1 MITLQTIIDQV
12 KDFASL
18 FNIEESSNERIIR
31 AINRATEYY
40 QRKLGL
46 PCCEFTQ
53 EVDYYGELKV
63 PVNDDVNEIISLTFY
78 DEEKN
83 NENNEFVYIPDVDLI
98 QQAGNSAR
106 KNLVSFG
113 IVDGI
118 KTLYIK
124 PARGFENSETTI
136 ESFDNFATSANISA
150 ILSAST
156 DISSITGENDEQ
168 NYKEGE
174 ASLFLEITASSETP
188 KLVIPVVDEIAMTG
202 LATYKDAFTVWV
214 YLDEKSKDY
223 LSAVKLLYTENSVDY
238 SINGSFYFPKKVGW
252 NLIKFNLRDV
262 ENFDYEN
269 LLNVKL
275 EFDFSGV
282 TESFKMNVDYLCYRI
297 PERLILRY
305 YTNYKG
311 KDESGNYITEF
322 SSSTDIPLFAGIADD
337 LILPIALKAALFLS
351 PQLKSNPDFVNF
363 YNVEAKDTIL
373 QIGRTYPR
381 KRFINYGKIKFEK

>member
-1 MITLQTIIDQV
+1 MTLQTIIDQV
-12 KDFASL
+12 KDFVSL

-83 NENNEFVYIPDVDLI
+83 NEDNEFVYIPNVNLI
-98 QQAGNSAR
+98 QQLGSSTR

-118 KTLYIK
+118 KVLYIK

-174 ASLFLEITASSETP
+174 ASLFLSITPASNTP
-188 KLVIPVVDEIAMTG
+188 KLVIPIVDEITMTG

-214 YLDEKSKDY
+214 YLDEKAKDY
-223 LSAVKLLYTENSVDY
+223 LSSVKLLYTENSVNY
-238 SINGSFYFPKKVGW
+238 EINGSFYFPKKVGW

-262 ENFDYEN
+262 ENFSYTHLTDI
-269 LLNVKL
+269 KL
-275 EFDFSGV
+275 EFDFEEA

-311 KDESGNYITEF
+311 KDENGNYITEF
-322 SSSTDIPLFAGIADD
+322 SSPTDIPLFAGIADD
-337 LILPIALKAALFLS
+337 LILPISLKAALFLS

-363 YNVEAKDTIL
+363 YDAEAKDTIL
-373 QIGRTYPR
+373 QIGRVYPR
-381 KRFINYGKIKFEK
+381 KRFINYGEIKFEK